1 MRLVEVSDR
10 LGFRNRVTNVSLE
23 GGYPM
28 IVYRISALLGVLF
41 LPLPAFGHHSIGATF
56 DSETIIELEGEIT
69 QVLWRNPHVRFTI
82 SARNE
87 SGQEA
92 LWQVE
97 SQSVSTLRRKN
108 VTTVLVAVGD
118 KVRVAG
124 NPSRRTVNEMHASNM
139 LLPSGREV
147 VLRGTGKPRWT
158 EQALGTSGPGFANA
172 GDTSEPARGI
182 FRVWSTVFSAPM
194 LLPEISASFDLYSYP
209 LTDTARAAVAA
220 FDPAEDSP
228 IGNCEAK
235 GMPTI
240 MEQPFPME
248 FTEQGENIL
257 LSLEEY
263 DLVRTIHMGTGTPLE
278 EQPASLLGYSAGQW
292 NGSTLV
298 VTTTGVNWP
307 HFDTVGIP
315 LSGAVEIIE
324 RFTPTEDGSRLDYG
338 MTVTDP
344 ATFTEPVALEKYWLW
359 LPDIEVGR
367 YECTVDG

>member
-1 MRLVEVSDR
+1 MTI
-10 LGFRNRVTNVSLE
+10 NRAILF
-23 GGYPM
+23 G
-28 IVYRISALLGVLF
+28 LLF
-41 LPLPAFGHHSIGATF
+41 LPLTAVGHHSIGATF
-56 DSETIIELEGEIT
+56 DSGTTIELEGEIKR
-69 QVLWRNPHVRFTI
+69 VLWRNPHVRFTI
-82 SARNE
+82 SARDE
-87 SGQEA
+87 SGQES
-92 LWQVE
+92 LWQIE

-118 KVRVAG
+118 TIKVAG
-124 NPSRRTVNEMHASNM
+124 NPSRRTANAMHATNM
-139 LLPSGREV
+139 LLPSGEEV
-147 VLRGTGKPRWT
+147 VLQGAGKPRWT
-158 EQALGTSGPGFANA
+158 DQALGTVGPAFASSGN
-172 GDTSEPARGI
+172 TSDPARGI

-194 LLPEISASFDLYSYP
+194 LLPEINASFDLYSYP

-257 LSLEEY
+257 LRLEEY
-263 DLVRTIHMGTGTPLE
+263 DLIRTIYMGTDARLQKPSASPLGT
-278 EQPASLLGYSAGQW
+278 SHGRWDGT
-292 NGSTLV
+292 TLA
-298 VTTTGVNWP
+298 VTTTAINWH

-315 LSGAVEIIE
+315 LSEAVEIIE
-324 RFTPTEDGSRLDYG
+324 RFTPTEDGSRLNYT

-344 ATFTEPVALEKYWLW
+344 ATFTEPVPLEKYWLW